1 MRGKFP
7 AGRCG
12 ASAAPAVAKGAV
24 EMAVR
29 VHLVAMLAAA
39 GLMLGGCA
47 RQSLQPS
54 APGAGAG
61 PVIGGLGKSIHPF
74 WDQVEKG
81 MRDAAEPRGIQVE
94 FYVPTK
100 EDARKQAE
108 KIKSW
113 VAVGV
118 SGILFAASD
127 PETVGPAIR
136 DAAARRIPCV
146 AMDTDAPDSGRL
158 AYVGTDNYE
167 AGKVAGR
174 VLGDLLKGRGKVCI
188 ATGSLTAS
196 NSLERI
202 RGFREVLTKEYP
214 GITVLPEV
222 LVDNEDRAVAEQKAK
237 AKIAAEPDLA
247 AFFGVYALN
256 GPACANAVKSA
267 GKQGKIRVVCFDT
280 TAEHMNMLKSGMI
293 DAAVGQRP
301 YLMGKKG
308 LELVALIIEKGPE
321 QALRE
326 MGAKDGSIDTGVDV
340 VRREDV
346 EEYRARLK
354 QLGIPVEGW

>member
-1 MRGKFP
+1 MMLQVRT
-7 AGRCG
+7 
-12 ASAAPAVAKGAV
+12 
-24 EMAVR
+24 MAIV
-29 VHLVAMLAAA
+29 AAA
-39 GLMLGGCA
+39 GLMLTGCA
-47 RQSLQPS
+47 REATPPA
-54 APGAGAG
+54 APEGESGT
-61 PVIGGLGKSIHPF
+61 VIGGLGKSIHPF

-81 MRDAAEPRGIQVE
+81 MRDAAEPQGIQVE

-127 PETVGPAIR
+127 PETVGPAIK
-136 DAAARRIPCV
+136 DATARNIPCV

-167 AGKVAGR
+167 AGKVAAR
-174 VLGDLLKGRGKVCI
+174 VLGDLLKGKGKVCI

-202 RGFREVLTKEYP
+202 RGFKEVLAKDYP
-214 GITVLPEV
+214 GITVLPEI

-256 GPACANAVKSA
+256 GPACANAVKGA

-308 LELVALIIEKGPE
+308 LELLALVIKKGPE
-321 QALRE
+321 EALKE
-326 MGAKDGSIDTGVDV
+326 MGAKNGSIDTGVDV

-354 QLGIPVEGW
+354 DLGIPVEGW

>member
-1 MRGKFP
+1 M
-7 AGRCG
+7 
-12 ASAAPAVAKGAV
+12 
-24 EMAVR
+24 MVR
-29 VHLVAMLAAA
+29 VRLMALAALVCLA
-39 GLMLGGCA
+39 AGGCA
-47 RQSLQPS
+47 KNAPTS
-54 APGAGAG
+54 ALGGGAA
-61 PVIGGLGKSIHPF
+61 PVVGGLGKSIHPF

-81 MRDAAEPRGIQVE
+81 MRDAAGPAGIQVE

-108 KIKSW
+108 KVKSW

-118 SGILFAASD
+118 DGILFAASD
-127 PETVGPAIR
+127 PQTVGPAIR
-136 DAAARRIPCV
+136 DAMARDIPCV

-167 AGKVAGR
+167 AGKVAAR
-174 VLGDLLKGRGKVCI
+174 TLGDLLGGRGKVCI

-202 RGFREVLTKEYP
+202 RGFKEVLAKDYP
-214 GITVLPEV
+214 GITVLPEI

-267 GKQGKIRVVCFDT
+267 GKQGKIKVVCFDT

-308 LELVALIIEKGPE
+308 LELLALVMKKGPE
-321 QALRE
+321 EALRE
-326 MGAKDGSIDTGVDV
+326 SGARNGAIDTGVDV

-346 EEYRARLK
+346 ESYRARLK
-354 QLGIPVEGW
+354 ELGIPVEGW